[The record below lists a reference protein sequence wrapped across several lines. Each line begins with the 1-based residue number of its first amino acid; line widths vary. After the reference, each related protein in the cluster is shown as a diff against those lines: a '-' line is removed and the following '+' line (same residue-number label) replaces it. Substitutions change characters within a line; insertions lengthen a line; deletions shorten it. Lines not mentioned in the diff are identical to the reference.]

1 MECPICQQPDLTE
14 DTVTCPKCNSDLESF
29 THLTHLD
36 KQVKKKTQIMVALAS
51 ALLFSIIIAGVL
63 FFKTREKTAFILT
76 QNTQIDSLKIEIES
90 LENDNISLATPSE
103 KEQVQTKPAAE
114 IKASSP
120 ASVTSGETIYVVKK
134 NESLSMIAQKILGD
148 ASKYVQIAKD
158 NNIDNPDII
167 EEGTEL
173 KINH

>member
-1 MECPICQQPDLTE
+1 MIPDNFPNAFATGRDPQHATIALT
-14 DTVTCPKCNSDLESF
+14 TGL
-29 THLTHLD
+29 
-36 KQVKKKTQIMVALAS
+36 
-51 ALLFSIIIAGVL
+51 
-63 FFKTREKTAFILT
+63 
-76 QNTQIDSLKIEIES
+76 IES